1 MTRTPYRESSLRKPT
16 TWPAGPHSPGPRIG
30 SDPGQPLRY
39 AILEGDTPPTL
50 LTPKHAWTLLCRKTG
65 ASLSRTTF
73 YRWLR
78 EGRIL
83 TVRMGYRLFVPI
95 GALDEFTDRCLAG
108 ERS

>member
-1 MTRTPYRESSLRKPT
+1 MTRTPYPESSLGRPT
-16 TWPAGPHSPGPRIG
+16 GGPAGPYPPVTRSGLKSGQTPR
-30 SDPGQPLRY
+30 PAAQ
-39 AILEGDTPPTL
+39 EGATPPTL
-50 LTPKHAWTLLCRKTG
+50 LTPRHAWMLLCRKTG

-83 TVRMGYRLFVPI
+83 TVRMGYRLYVPI
-95 GALDEFTDRCLAG
+95 GALDDFTARCLAG